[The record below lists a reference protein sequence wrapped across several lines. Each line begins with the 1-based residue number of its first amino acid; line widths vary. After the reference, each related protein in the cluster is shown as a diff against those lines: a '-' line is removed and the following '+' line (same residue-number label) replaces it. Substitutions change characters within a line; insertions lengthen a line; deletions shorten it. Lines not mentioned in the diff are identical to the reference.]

1 METQTIPNQDEVQAA
16 MNYLAEPE
24 QKPVSYMYKPPEGTQ
39 QRSWHVSKYPMAI
52 RNARAV
58 VDELSLDREGFVL
71 THQNSAIKNFYDD
84 AEVRS
89 VYYPEVERLV
99 KEATGAARVL
109 VFDHNVRRGTSA
121 GPAEKGVREPVK
133 YAHNDYTVKSGPQR
147 VRDLLPADEAEAL
160 LKNRF
165 AVINVWRPIR
175 GPVEEMPLAVCDART
190 IASKDLVPTDLRY
203 PDRTGEVYSLA
214 FNPEHRWFYF
224 PRMRTDEVM
233 LLKCYDSLDDGRA
246 RFTAHSAFDDPT
258 TQPGAAARESI
269 EVRTL
274 AFFTPIP

>member
-1 METQTIPNQDEVQAA
+1 METQTVSNQDEVQAA
-16 MNYLAEPE
+16 MNYLSDPE
-24 QKPVSYMYKPPEGTQ
+24 QKPVSYMYKPPEGTA
-39 QRSWHVSKYPMAI
+39 QRSWHVSKHPMAI
-52 RNARAV
+52 RSARSV
-58 VDELSLDREGFVL
+58 VDELSLDREGFIL
-71 THQNSAIKNFYDD
+71 THQNSAVQSFYDD

-109 VFDHNVRRGTSA
+109 VFDHNVRRGPSA

-147 VRDLLPADEAEAL
+147 VRDLLPADQAEPL

-175 GPVEEMPLAVCDART
+175 GPVEETPLAVCDARS
-190 IASKDLVPTDLRY
+190 IAAADLVPTDLKY

-214 FNPEHRWFYF
+214 FNPAHRWFYF
-224 PRMRTDEVM
+224 PQMRREEVM
-233 LLKCYDSLDDGRA
+233 LLKCYDSAADGRA
-246 RFTAHSAFDDPT
+246 RFTAHGAFDDPT
-258 TQPGAAARESI
+258 TRPGAPARESI

-274 AFFTPIP
+274 VFFAP

>member
-1 METQTIPNQDEVQAA
+1 METETTHNPDEVQAA

-24 QKPVSYMYKPPEGTQ
+24 QKPVSYMYKPPEGTPV
-39 QRSWHVSKYPMAI
+39 RSWHVSKHPMAI
-52 RNARAV
+52 HNARSV
-58 VDELSLDREGFVL
+58 VDEISLDREGFIL
-71 THQNSAIKNFYDD
+71 THQNSAVKNFYDD
-84 AEVRS
+84 GEVRA
-89 VYYPEVERLV
+89 VYYSEVERLV
-99 KEATGAARVL
+99 KEATGAVRVL

-175 GPVEEMPLAVCDART
+175 GPVEELPLAVCDARS
-190 IASKDLVPTDLRY
+190 IAPQDLVPTDLRY

-214 FNPEHRWFYF
+214 FNPAHRWFYF
-224 PRMRTDEVM
+224 PRMRADEVM
-233 LLKCYDSLDDGRA
+233 LLKCYDSLADGRA
-246 RFTAHSAFDDPT
+246 RFTAHGAFDDPT
-258 TQPGAAARESI
+258 TRPSAPARESI

-274 AFFTPIP
+274 VFFAP